1 MPGAYFSKHA
11 WADSALL
18 GAAFLL
24 ALGHVGPG
32 VRACKV
38 SLKVEKRAPSR
49 EPGLLGSGE
58 AAPPVGDRGTSAGLL
73 GFLFSLKS
81 RWWRL
86 ARRVWVLVPA
96 QACTASHGE
105 DWTRIPAGW
114 QRDPAVS
121 GMFLRAPQ
129 LAPGSP
135 WPEAW
140 GR

>member
-1 MPGAYFSKHA
+1 MPVSGAYFSRHP
-11 WADSALL
+11 WAGSALL

-38 SLKVEKRAPSR
+38 SLKVEERAPSG
-49 EPGLLGSGE
+49 EPGQLGSGE
-58 AAPPVGDRGTSAGLL
+58 AAPPVGDAGTSAGLL
-73 GFLFSLKS
+73 GFLFSLKL
-81 RWWRL
+81 RWWRR
-86 ARRVWVLVPA
+86 AFCVWVRRTGL
-96 QACTASHGE
+96 AS
-105 DWTRIPAGW
+105 PAGW
-114 QRDPAVS
+114 QRDPAGS